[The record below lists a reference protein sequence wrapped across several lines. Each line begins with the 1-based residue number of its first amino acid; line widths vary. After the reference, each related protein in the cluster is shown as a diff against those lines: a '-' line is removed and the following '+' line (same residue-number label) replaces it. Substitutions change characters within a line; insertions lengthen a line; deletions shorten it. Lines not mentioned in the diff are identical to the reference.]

1 MNSLKG
7 DGYKF
12 SRKFSSGRQTQETKM
27 TVTARILGASLLIL
41 TGITVPFSVNFV
53 DTVCIK
59 TVNTHSLNFV
69 STVHIRTVHTYSL
82 NIYNVLRTAFATS
95 ATISEASGFTLFRRQ
110 QPSCAA
116 LSGEGV
122 ERGTRAG
129 FSHDE
134 MIRMFCALTGGR
146 ALLQSNQD
154 AALFTTCQHR
164 EQ

>member
-41 TGITVPFSVNFV
+41 TGITVPFSVNFA

-69 STVHIRTVHTYSL
+69 STVHIRTVHTHSLNFVSTVYIRTVHAHSL

-95 ATISEASGFTLFRRQ
+95 ATISEA
-110 QPSCAA
+110 
-116 LSGEGV
+116 
-122 ERGTRAG
+122 
-129 FSHDE
+129 
-134 MIRMFCALTGGR
+134 
-146 ALLQSNQD
+146 
-154 AALFTTCQHR
+154 
-164 EQ
+164 

>member
-1 MNSLKG
+1 MS
-7 DGYKF
+7 
-12 SRKFSSGRQTQETKM
+12 
-27 TVTARILGASLLIL
+27 TVYIK
-41 TGITVPFSVNFV
+41 TVNTHGLNFV
-53 DTVCIK
+53 STVYIRTVNTHSLNFVSTVYIRTVNTHSLNFVSTVYIR

-122 ERGTRAG
+122 ESRTRAG

-134 MIRMFCALTGGR
+134 MIRVFCALTGGR